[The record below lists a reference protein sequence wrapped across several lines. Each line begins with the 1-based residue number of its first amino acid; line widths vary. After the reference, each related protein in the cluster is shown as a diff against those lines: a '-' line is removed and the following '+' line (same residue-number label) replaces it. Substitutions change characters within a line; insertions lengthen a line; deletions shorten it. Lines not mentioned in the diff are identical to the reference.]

1 MWREG
6 PRQLDMI
13 SKGVGGEG
21 FFTFRGIV
29 IDEFASSRNFV
40 LCFVDLSTR
49 WTGAPGRKLKS
60 FQKDSC
66 VSAACWR
73 RGFFFFLLFFFRSF
87 VWLICW
93 FMVRTI
99 VLVLNGMIPT
109 ITLTSLG
116 RESKQR
122 QRWNQRKDKETLIYA
137 DRGAESGSA
146 YRLMWKGSG
155 KTWWHVRRMTDR
167 GCHRELNLIELFR
180 GLLNRLVRKTRPYTC
195 CSG

>member
-40 LCFVDLSTR
+40 LCFVDLSQVNR
-49 WTGAPGRKLKS
+49 SSWPKAEVLSKGLLCER
-60 FQKDSC
+60 C
-66 VSAACWR
+66 VLTPR
-73 RGFFFFLLFFFRSF
+73 FLLFPLLFFRSF

-167 GCHRELNLIELFR
+167 GCHRELKLIEPFR
-180 GLLNRLVRKTRPYTC
+180 ALLNRLVRKTRHYTC